1 MGSWLSPEL
10 RASIVEQRSR
20 LILFGLLA
28 SLALVLGF
36 WVFTP
41 YRAVYLVRHGGY
53 GVMLLTFA
61 LFVGELV
68 KLLRRADLGARWRA
82 GGWKIVSFVLGVSA
96 VLHVQEPH
104 GFKVVNDE
112 FVQISTSQR
121 MHHLREVSTI
131 ARGFQLGTAFT
142 PMQGHV
148 DKRPI
153 FYPFL
158 LSVVHDLTGYRPEN
172 AFWLNALLTPVLFGL
187 VYLVAR
193 TVAGVAGGIA
203 AVLLLATIPLLVQTL
218 AGGGFEVLN
227 LVMIVVTLH
236 LGMRFARTPDATT
249 LSAFCLSGVLL
260 AQVRYESILFIVPV
274 AMAILYVFWRSGRVL
289 LPWPVLVTPLLLVMY
304 PLQLNVFKLRP
315 ELWQLDDRP
324 SGSGVYGFG
333 YFYDNV
339 GRALNYF
346 FSFDRTQANS
356 HLVALAGVVGVAFF
370 LMHLL
375 RENRVML
382 RKSPERV
389 VFSLFT
395 LALLGQAVLMMCYFW
410 GAYDEPLTVRL
421 SLPTQLLFVLAFV
434 FVYPLLVTAT
444 RRWRVLAAVILGYFF
459 CWTMP
464 TIAQRAYAQVNFA
477 AETANW
483 QREYLQSRTD
493 RSFIVV
499 DPSMPMFWL
508 IHGVAATSFDALAE
522 RTEEFIYHYQRR
534 TFSDYL
540 VVEKLEIADFEREI
554 LRPMAGADLGDAVSL
569 ETVREIIFQPTYVIR
584 LSRIVSLDEE
594 RLRAWSKRMTRA
606 SEATESASD
615 PSAEAQRKVNEAVL
629 MQKWLRKLP

>member
-1 MGSWLSPEL
+1 MGGWLSHSL
-10 RASIVEQRSR
+10 RASLVEQRSR
-20 LILFGLLA
+20 LILFGLL
-28 SLALVLGF
+28 SLLAVVLGF
-36 WVFTP
+36 WTFTP

-61 LFVGELV
+61 LFVYELV
-68 KLLRRADLGARWRA
+68 KLMRRADLGARWRA
-82 GGWKIVSFVLGVSA
+82 GGWKVVLFVLGVSA

-121 MHHLREVSTI
+121 MHQLREVSTV
-131 ARGFQLGTAFT
+131 ARGFQLGTTFM

-148 DKRPI
+148 DKRPM

-158 LSVVHDLTGYRPEN
+158 LSVVHDLTGYRPGN
-172 AFWLNALLTPVLFGL
+172 AFLLNALLTPVLFGL

-203 AVLLLATIPLLVQTL
+203 AVLLLATLPLLVQTI

-289 LPWPVLVTPLLLVMY
+289 LPWPVLATPLLLVAY

-315 ELWQLDDRP
+315 ELWQLNDRP
-324 SGSGVYGFG
+324 SGSGVYSFD
-333 YFYDNV
+333 YFHDNV
-339 GRALNYF
+339 GKALNYF
-346 FSFDRTQANS
+346 FSFDRTHANS
-356 HLVALAGVVGVAFF
+356 HLVALAGIVGLAFF
-370 LMHLL
+370 FLHLFRERRTLL
-375 RENRVML
+375 RKN
-382 RKSPERV
+382 PEQV
-389 VFSLFT
+389 VFALFT
-395 LALLGQAVLMMCYFW
+395 LALFGQAVLMMCYFW

-434 FVYPLLVTAT
+434 FVYPLLVTAVH
-444 RRWRVLAAVILGYFF
+444 RWRVLSAVIVGYFF

-464 TIAQRAYAQVNFA
+464 TVAQRAYAHTNLA

-493 RSFIVV
+493 RGFIVL
-499 DPSMPMFWL
+499 DQTMPMLWVT
-508 IHGVAATSFDALAE
+508 HGVAAVSFDALAE

-540 VVEKLEIADFEREI
+540 VVQKLEIADFERET
-554 LRPMAGADLGDAVSL
+554 LRPMASVDLGDAVTL
-569 ETVREIIFQPTYVIR
+569 ETVREIVFRPTYVIR
-584 LSRIVSLDEE
+584 LSRIVSLDED
-594 RLRAWSKRMTRA
+594 RLRTWGKRMMEP
-606 SEATESASD
+606 SNMDESAHD
-615 PSAEAQRKVNEAVL
+615 DTERKAREAELVQE
-629 MQKWLRKLP
+629 WLKKLP